1 MSQAKEGDV
10 VQVHYTGKLKDGTIF
25 DTSQDRDPLEF
36 TLGEGRV
43 IPGFEDAVIGMQEN
57 ESKIVS
63 IPAEEAYG
71 PRRDDL
77 IMPVP
82 RDQFPQDMNPQTGQ
96 QLEIRLQN
104 GDSRIATVTEISPSD
119 VTLDIN
125 HPLAGHDL
133 TFDILLVGI
142 A

>member
-1 MSQAKEGDV
+1 MSEAKQGDV

-43 IPGFEDAVIGMQEN
+43 IPGFEDAVVGMEPNQ
-57 ESKIVS
+57 SRIVTV
-63 IPAEEAYG
+63 PAEQAYG

-82 RDQFPQDMNPQTGQ
+82 RDQFPQDLNPQTGQ
-96 QLEIRLQN
+96 QLEIRMQN
-104 GDSRIATVTEISPSD
+104 GDSRIATVTEVSADD